1 MLEKILKEKYL
12 TPAWLARRIGVN
24 RATVIYWIQRKNNPR
39 EKYYPAIAQ
48 ALGITEDEV
57 KEMFEK

>member
-1 MLEKILKEKYL
+1 MLGRILKEKDLSY
-12 TPAWLARRIGVN
+12 AWLSRRLGVN
-24 RATVIYWIQRKNNPR
+24 RSTVQKWVVDNKKPK
-39 EKYYPAIAQ
+39 EKYYLAIAQ